1 MNKLKLVWHSMKQLI
16 LVTSIAVLVLFGI
29 QSSPGQ
35 VVLVEGSHTL
45 TQLVD
50 SSVTLDPSQAILD
63 DRASIESIGVDPSTG
78 DLYIQL
84 AEHAS
89 IPIPFAEKSD
99 TTHIYRVTPA
109 GVVSPVVLDTGFG
122 INSRG
127 TDLHFDPVTG
137 LLVTQDQNF
146 AGGGPRHG
154 GAGNGSHWDMGALR
168 VRTKY
173 LRDGLLGRNRGV
185 RRTGDR
191 DRFHQRSRGRD
202 EFGSLRRSCNTSLS
216 AALGRR

>member
-1 MNKLKLVWHSMKQLI
+1 MKRFI
-16 LVTSIAVLVLFGI
+16 PVISVVVFVLFGI

-45 TQLVD
+45 SKLVD
-50 SSVTLDPSQAILD
+50 SNVTLDPSQAMLND
-63 DRASIESIGVDPSTG
+63 FAAEIESIGVDPSTG

-84 AEHAS
+84 AEQPGVFTPTS
-89 IPIPFAEKSD
+89 V
-99 TTHIYRVTPA
+99 TTHIYKVTPA
-109 GVVSPVVLDTGFG
+109 GSVSPVVLGTGFG

-146 AGGGPRHG
+146 AGGGPPRHG

-168 VRTKY
+168 VRGQY

-191 DRFHQRSRGRD
+191 DRFHYRCRGRD
-202 EFGSLRRSCNTSLS
+202 EFGSYRRFCNTSLS
-216 AALGRR
+216 VTARGRR